1 MKNPTSRY
9 TTIAGM
15 FYYFGGYACMYY
27 MPAFYQKV
35 YPLFTNQFA
44 FINALSLFFLGF
56 ISNVA
61 GGIISDKYQS
71 QNYSILSKI
80 CIFSSVTALPFA
92 IAAFLIT

>member
-71 QNYSILSKI
+71 QNY
-80 CIFSSVTALPFA
+80 
-92 IAAFLIT
+92 